1 MSKAS
6 RHLWVERK
14 LYFIPR
20 SSKDILLLINSVFL
34 GIEEVNGSITFD
46 GKKYKIDNVDIFER
60 FLTSWLLAVQTEES
74 DPVLGDGSDVPIEL
88 QIPSE
93 KINKPA
99 KTYSHEK
106 KE

>member
-1 MSKAS
+1 MSKAL

-14 LYFIPR
+14 MYLIPR

-34 GIEEVNGSITFD
+34 GIEEANGLITFD
-46 GKKYKIDNVDIFER
+46 GKKYKLDNIDLFER
-60 FLTSWLLAVQTEES
+60 FLTSWLLAVQACES
-74 DPVLGDGSDVPIEL
+74 DPVLGDGSEIPIEL

-93 KINKPA
+93 KLNKPA